1 MKKLLILILITLL
14 LILTMFIGIKG
25 VTIGKIEI
33 LGIQGIQTKNSE
45 LDSKI
50 QDAAKLVEKTYAQT
64 ISEVNSNAKK
74 LKEAAAEL
82 PIERILLETDCPY
95 LAPEPYRGKRNSS
108 LYLPQVV
115 AALAEI
121 KGLTCHQIEK
131 YEIETLWVKLG
142 NHATSEGVVM
152 KMDVT
157 SGSSGAQDSYNL
169 NFTVTGGYVQIEDF
183 ISSIENDSTLGFKIE
198 EFKMAPSG
206 NDLQATFVCKDIP
219 IKQVSSTTTVTQ
231 NTTTDGNNTANTN
244 TAGNNTTGNNTA
256 NAVNNTNTTNNT
268 TNNTTTSNAR

>member
-33 LGIQGIQTKNSE
+33 LGIQGIQAKNSE

-74 LKEAAAEL
+74 LKEEKQNYQDMTA
-82 PIERILLETDCPY
+82 ISSDGETQ
-95 LAPEPYRGKRNSS
+95 AVN
-108 LYLPQVV
+108 
-115 AALAEI
+115 
-121 KGLTCHQIEK
+121 QIEK

-244 TAGNNTTGNNTA
+244 TAGNNTTDNNTA
-256 NAVNNTNTTNNT
+256 NAANNTNTTNNT
-268 TNNTTTSNAR
+268 TNNTATSNAR

>member
-33 LGIQGIQTKNSE
+33 LGIQGIQAKNSE

-74 LKEAAAEL
+74 LKEEKQNYQDMTA
-82 PIERILLETDCPY
+82 ISSDGETQ
-95 LAPEPYRGKRNSS
+95 AVN
-108 LYLPQVV
+108 
-115 AALAEI
+115 
-121 KGLTCHQIEK
+121 QIEK

-244 TAGNNTTGNNTA
+244 TAGNNTTGNNIA

>member
-33 LGIQGIQTKNSE
+33 LGIQGIQAKNSE

-74 LKEAAAEL
+74 LKEEKQNYQDMTA
-82 PIERILLETDCPY
+82 ISSDGETQ
-95 LAPEPYRGKRNSS
+95 AVN
-108 LYLPQVV
+108 
-115 AALAEI
+115 
-121 KGLTCHQIEK
+121 QIEK

-206 NDLQATFVCKDIP
+206 DDLQATFVCKDIP

-244 TAGNNTTGNNTA
+244 TAGNNTTDNNTA
-256 NAVNNTNTTNNT
+256 NAANNTNTTNNT
-268 TNNTTTSNAR
+268 TNNTATSNAR

>member
-33 LGIQGIQTKNSE
+33 LGIQGIQAKNSE

-74 LKEAAAEL
+74 LKEEKQNYQDMTA
-82 PIERILLETDCPY
+82 ISSDGETQ
-95 LAPEPYRGKRNSS
+95 AVN
-108 LYLPQVV
+108 
-115 AALAEI
+115 
-121 KGLTCHQIEK
+121 QIEK

-157 SGSSGAQDSYNL
+157 SGSSEAQGSYNL

>member
-33 LGIQGIQTKNSE
+33 LGIQGIQAKNSE

-74 LKEAAAEL
+74 LKEEKQNYQDMTA
-82 PIERILLETDCPY
+82 ISSDGETQ
-95 LAPEPYRGKRNSS
+95 AVN
-108 LYLPQVV
+108 
-115 AALAEI
+115 
-121 KGLTCHQIEK
+121 QIEK

-244 TAGNNTTGNNTA
+244 TAGNNTTDNNTA
-256 NAVNNTNTTNNT
+256 NNTNTTNNT

>member
-33 LGIQGIQTKNSE
+33 LGIQGIQAKNSE

-74 LKEAAAEL
+74 LKEEKQNYQDMTA
-82 PIERILLETDCPY
+82 ISSDGET
-95 LAPEPYRGKRNSS
+95 
-108 LYLPQVV
+108 Q
-115 AALAEI
+115 AL
-121 KGLTCHQIEK
+121 KQIEK

-157 SGSSGAQDSYNL
+157 SGSSGAQGSYNL

-244 TAGNNTTGNNTA
+244 TAGNNTTDNNTA
-256 NAVNNTNTTNNT
+256 NVANNTNTTNNT

>member
-33 LGIQGIQTKNSE
+33 LGIQGIQAKNSE

-74 LKEAAAEL
+74 LKEEKQNYQDMTA
-82 PIERILLETDCPY
+82 ISSDGETQ
-95 LAPEPYRGKRNSS
+95 AVN
-108 LYLPQVV
+108 
-115 AALAEI
+115 
-121 KGLTCHQIEK
+121 QIEK

-157 SGSSGAQDSYNL
+157 SGSSGAQGSYNL

-231 NTTTDGNNTANTN
+231 NTTTDENNTANTN
-244 TAGNNTTGNNTA
+244 TAGNNTTDNNTA
-256 NAVNNTNTTNNT
+256 NVANNTNTTNNT

>member
-33 LGIQGIQTKNSE
+33 LGIQGIQAKNSE

-74 LKEAAAEL
+74 LKEEKQNYQDMTA
-82 PIERILLETDCPY
+82 ISSDGETQ
-95 LAPEPYRGKRNSS
+95 AVN
-108 LYLPQVV
+108 
-115 AALAEI
+115 
-121 KGLTCHQIEK
+121 QIEK

-198 EFKMAPSG
+198 EFKMAPSA

-244 TAGNNTTGNNTA
+244 TAGNNTTDNNTA
-256 NAVNNTNTTNNT
+256 NAANNTNTTNNT
-268 TNNTTTSNAR
+268 TNNTATSNAR

>member
-33 LGIQGIQTKNSE
+33 LGIQGIQAKNSE

-74 LKEAAAEL
+74 LKEEKQNYQDMTA
-82 PIERILLETDCPY
+82 ISSDGETQ
-95 LAPEPYRGKRNSS
+95 AVN
-108 LYLPQVV
+108 
-115 AALAEI
+115 
-121 KGLTCHQIEK
+121 QIEK

-198 EFKMAPSG
+198 EFKMALSG

-256 NAVNNTNTTNNT
+256 NAVNNANTTNNT
-268 TNNTTTSNAR
+268 TNNTATSNAR

>member
-33 LGIQGIQTKNSE
+33 LGIQGIQAKNSE

-74 LKEAAAEL
+74 LKEEKQNYQDMTA
-82 PIERILLETDCPY
+82 ISSDGETQ
-95 LAPEPYRGKRNSS
+95 AVN
-108 LYLPQVV
+108 
-115 AALAEI
+115 
-121 KGLTCHQIEK
+121 QIEK

-157 SGSSGAQDSYNL
+157 SGSSGAQGSYNL
-169 NFTVTGGYVQIEDF
+169 NFTVTGGYVEIEDV

-231 NTTTDGNNTANTN
+231 STTTDGNNTANTN
-244 TAGNNTTGNNTA
+244 TAGNNTTDNNTA
-256 NAVNNTNTTNNT
+256 NAANNTNTTNNT

>member
-33 LGIQGIQTKNSE
+33 LGIQGIQAKNSE

-74 LKEAAAEL
+74 LKEEKQNYQDMTA
-82 PIERILLETDCPY
+82 ISSDGETQ
-95 LAPEPYRGKRNSS
+95 AVN
-108 LYLPQVV
+108 
-115 AALAEI
+115 
-121 KGLTCHQIEK
+121 QIEK

-244 TAGNNTTGNNTA
+244 TAGNNTTDNNTA

>member
-33 LGIQGIQTKNSE
+33 LGIQGIQAKNSE

-74 LKEAAAEL
+74 LKEEKQNYQDMTA
-82 PIERILLETDCPY
+82 ISSDGETQ
-95 LAPEPYRGKRNSS
+95 AVN
-108 LYLPQVV
+108 
-115 AALAEI
+115 
-121 KGLTCHQIEK
+121 QIEK

-157 SGSSGAQDSYNL
+157 SGSSGAQGSYNL

>member
-33 LGIQGIQTKNSE
+33 LGIQGIQAKNSE

-74 LKEAAAEL
+74 LKEEKQNYQDMTAISL
-82 PIERILLETDCPY
+82 DGETQ
-95 LAPEPYRGKRNSS
+95 AVN
-108 LYLPQVV
+108 
-115 AALAEI
+115 
-121 KGLTCHQIEK
+121 QIEK

-157 SGSSGAQDSYNL
+157 SGSSGAQGSYNL

-244 TAGNNTTGNNTA
+244 TAGNNTTDNNTA
-256 NAVNNTNTTNNT
+256 NAVNNTNTTNNP

>member
-1 MKKLLILILITLL
+1 M
-14 LILTMFIGIKG
+14 
-25 VTIGKIEI
+25 
-33 LGIQGIQTKNSE
+33 
-45 LDSKI
+45 
-50 QDAAKLVEKTYAQT
+50 VEKTYAQT

-74 LKEAAAEL
+74 LKEEKQNYQDMTA
-82 PIERILLETDCPY
+82 ISSDGETQ
-95 LAPEPYRGKRNSS
+95 AVN
-108 LYLPQVV
+108 
-115 AALAEI
+115 
-121 KGLTCHQIEK
+121 QIEK

-244 TAGNNTTGNNTA
+244 TAGNNTTDNNTA
-256 NAVNNTNTTNNT
+256 NNTNTTNNT

>member
-33 LGIQGIQTKNSE
+33 LGIQGIQAKNSE

-64 ISEVNSNAKK
+64 ISEVNNNAKK
-74 LKEAAAEL
+74 LKEEKQNYQDMTE
-82 PIERILLETDCPY
+82 ISSDGETQ
-95 LAPEPYRGKRNSS
+95 AVN
-108 LYLPQVV
+108 
-115 AALAEI
+115 
-121 KGLTCHQIEK
+121 QIEK

-157 SGSSGAQDSYNL
+157 SGSSGAQGSYNL

-231 NTTTDGNNTANTN
+231 STTTDGNNTANTN
-244 TAGNNTTGNNTA
+244 TAGNNTTDNNTA
-256 NAVNNTNTTNNT
+256 NAANNTNTTNNT

>member
-33 LGIQGIQTKNSE
+33 LGIQGIQAKNSE

-64 ISEVNSNAKK
+64 ISEVNSDAKK
-74 LKEAAAEL
+74 LKEEKQNYQDMTA
-82 PIERILLETDCPY
+82 ISSDGETQ
-95 LAPEPYRGKRNSS
+95 AVN
-108 LYLPQVV
+108 
-115 AALAEI
+115 
-121 KGLTCHQIEK
+121 QIEK

-256 NAVNNTNTTNNT
+256 NAVNNANTTNNT
-268 TNNTTTSNAR
+268 TNNTATSNAR

>member
-33 LGIQGIQTKNSE
+33 LGIQGIQ
-45 LDSKI
+45 
-50 QDAAKLVEKTYAQT
+50 AAKLVEKTYAQT

-74 LKEAAAEL
+74 LKEEKQNYQDMTA
-82 PIERILLETDCPY
+82 ISSDGETQ
-95 LAPEPYRGKRNSS
+95 AVN
-108 LYLPQVV
+108 
-115 AALAEI
+115 
-121 KGLTCHQIEK
+121 QIEK

-169 NFTVTGGYVQIEDF
+169 NFTVTGGYVQIEYF
-183 ISSIENDSTLGFKIE
+183 ISSI
-198 EFKMAPSG
+198 
-206 NDLQATFVCKDIP
+206 
-219 IKQVSSTTTVTQ
+219 
-231 NTTTDGNNTANTN
+231 
-244 TAGNNTTGNNTA
+244 
-256 NAVNNTNTTNNT
+256 
-268 TNNTTTSNAR
+268 

>member
-33 LGIQGIQTKNSE
+33 LGIQGIQAKNSE

-74 LKEAAAEL
+74 LKEEKQNYQDMTA
-82 PIERILLETDCPY
+82 ISSDGETQ
-95 LAPEPYRGKRNSS
+95 AVN
-108 LYLPQVV
+108 
-115 AALAEI
+115 
-121 KGLTCHQIEK
+121 QIEK

-198 EFKMAPSG
+198 EFKMVPSG

-244 TAGNNTTGNNTA
+244 TAGNNTTDNNTA
-256 NAVNNTNTTNNT
+256 NTANNTNTTNNT

>member
-33 LGIQGIQTKNSE
+33 LEIQGIQTKNSE

-74 LKEAAAEL
+74 LKEEKQNYQDMTA
-82 PIERILLETDCPY
+82 ISSDGETQ
-95 LAPEPYRGKRNSS
+95 AVN
-108 LYLPQVV
+108 
-115 AALAEI
+115 
-121 KGLTCHQIEK
+121 QIEK

>member
-33 LGIQGIQTKNSE
+33 LGIQGIQAKNSE

-74 LKEAAAEL
+74 LKEEKQNYQDMTA
-82 PIERILLETDCPY
+82 ISSDGETQ
-95 LAPEPYRGKRNSS
+95 AVN
-108 LYLPQVV
+108 
-115 AALAEI
+115 
-121 KGLTCHQIEK
+121 QIEK

-157 SGSSGAQDSYNL
+157 SGSSGAQGSYNL

-231 NTTTDGNNTANTN
+231 NTTTDGKNTANTN
-244 TAGNNTTGNNTA
+244 TAGNNTADNNTA
-256 NAVNNTNTTNNT
+256 NAANNTNTTNNT

>member
-33 LGIQGIQTKNSE
+33 LGIQGIQAKNSE

-74 LKEAAAEL
+74 LKEEQQNYQDMTA
-82 PIERILLETDCPY
+82 ISSDGETQ
-95 LAPEPYRGKRNSS
+95 AVN
-108 LYLPQVV
+108 
-115 AALAEI
+115 
-121 KGLTCHQIEK
+121 QIEK

>member
-33 LGIQGIQTKNSE
+33 LGIQGIQAKNSE

-74 LKEAAAEL
+74 LKEEKQNYQDMTAISL
-82 PIERILLETDCPY
+82 DGETQ
-95 LAPEPYRGKRNSS
+95 AVN
-108 LYLPQVV
+108 
-115 AALAEI
+115 
-121 KGLTCHQIEK
+121 QIEK

-244 TAGNNTTGNNTA
+244 TAGNNTTDNNTA

>member
-33 LGIQGIQTKNSE
+33 LGIQGIQAKNSE

-74 LKEAAAEL
+74 LKEEKQNYQDMTA
-82 PIERILLETDCPY
+82 ISSDGETQ
-95 LAPEPYRGKRNSS
+95 AVN
-108 LYLPQVV
+108 
-115 AALAEI
+115 
-121 KGLTCHQIEK
+121 QIEK

-157 SGSSGAQDSYNL
+157 SGSSGAQGSYNL

-244 TAGNNTTGNNTA
+244 TAGNNTTDNNTA
-256 NAVNNTNTTNNT
+256 NVANNTNTTNNT

>member
-33 LGIQGIQTKNSE
+33 LGIQGIQAKNSE

-74 LKEAAAEL
+74 LKEEKQNYQDMTA
-82 PIERILLETDCPY
+82 ISSDGETQ
-95 LAPEPYRGKRNSS
+95 AVN
-108 LYLPQVV
+108 
-115 AALAEI
+115 
-121 KGLTCHQIEK
+121 QIEK

-244 TAGNNTTGNNTA
+244 TAGNNTTDNNTA
-256 NAVNNTNTTNNT
+256 NAANNTNTTNNT

>member
-25 VTIGKIEI
+25 VTIGKLEI
-33 LGIQGIQTKNSE
+33 LGIQGIQAKNSE

-74 LKEAAAEL
+74 LKEEKQNYQDMTAISSDGETQAA
-82 PIERILLETDCPY
+82 
-95 LAPEPYRGKRNSS
+95 N
-108 LYLPQVV
+108 
-115 AALAEI
+115 
-121 KGLTCHQIEK
+121 QIEK

-157 SGSSGAQDSYNL
+157 SGSSGAQGSYNL

-206 NDLQATFVCKDIP
+206 NDLQATFVCKDVP

-244 TAGNNTTGNNTA
+244 TAGNNTTDNTA
-256 NAVNNTNTTNNT
+256 NVTNNTNTTNNT
-268 TNNTTTSNAR
+268 TNSTTTSNAR

>member
-33 LGIQGIQTKNSE
+33 LGIQGIQAKDSE

-74 LKEAAAEL
+74 LKEEKQNYQDMTA
-82 PIERILLETDCPY
+82 ISSDGETQ
-95 LAPEPYRGKRNSS
+95 AVN
-108 LYLPQVV
+108 
-115 AALAEI
+115 
-121 KGLTCHQIEK
+121 QIEK

>member
-33 LGIQGIQTKNSE
+33 LGIQGIQAKNSE

-74 LKEAAAEL
+74 LKEEKQKYQDMTA
-82 PIERILLETDCPY
+82 ISSDGETQ
-95 LAPEPYRGKRNSS
+95 AVN
-108 LYLPQVV
+108 
-115 AALAEI
+115 
-121 KGLTCHQIEK
+121 QIEK

-244 TAGNNTTGNNTA
+244 TAGNNTTDNNTA

>member
-33 LGIQGIQTKNSE
+33 LGIQGIQAKNSE

-74 LKEAAAEL
+74 LKEEKQNYQDMTA
-82 PIERILLETDCPY
+82 ISSDGETQ
-95 LAPEPYRGKRNSS
+95 AVN
-108 LYLPQVV
+108 
-115 AALAEI
+115 
-121 KGLTCHQIEK
+121 QIEK

-152 KMDVT
+152 NMDVT

-256 NAVNNTNTTNNT
+256 NAVNNANTTNNT
-268 TNNTTTSNAR
+268 TNNTATSNAR

>member
-33 LGIQGIQTKNSE
+33 LGIQGIQAKNSE

-74 LKEAAAEL
+74 LKEEKQNYQDMTA
-82 PIERILLETDCPY
+82 ISSDGETQ
-95 LAPEPYRGKRNSS
+95 AVN
-108 LYLPQVV
+108 
-115 AALAEI
+115 
-121 KGLTCHQIEK
+121 QIEK

-256 NAVNNTNTTNNT
+256 NTANNTNTTNNT

>member
-33 LGIQGIQTKNSE
+33 LGIQGIQAKNSE

-74 LKEAAAEL
+74 LKEEKQNYQDMTA
-82 PIERILLETDCPY
+82 ISSDGETQ
-95 LAPEPYRGKRNSS
+95 AVN
-108 LYLPQVV
+108 
-115 AALAEI
+115 
-121 KGLTCHQIEK
+121 QIEK

-231 NTTTDGNNTANTN
+231 NTTTDRNNTANTN
-244 TAGNNTTGNNTA
+244 TAGNNTTDNNTA

>member
-33 LGIQGIQTKNSE
+33 LGIQGIQAKNSE

-74 LKEAAAEL
+74 LKEEKQNYQDMTA
-82 PIERILLETDCPY
+82 ISSDGETQ
-95 LAPEPYRGKRNSS
+95 AVN
-108 LYLPQVV
+108 
-115 AALAEI
+115 
-121 KGLTCHQIEK
+121 QIEK

-157 SGSSGAQDSYNL
+157 SGNSGAQDSYNL

-256 NAVNNTNTTNNT
+256 NAVNNANTTNNT
-268 TNNTTTSNAR
+268 TNNTATSNAR